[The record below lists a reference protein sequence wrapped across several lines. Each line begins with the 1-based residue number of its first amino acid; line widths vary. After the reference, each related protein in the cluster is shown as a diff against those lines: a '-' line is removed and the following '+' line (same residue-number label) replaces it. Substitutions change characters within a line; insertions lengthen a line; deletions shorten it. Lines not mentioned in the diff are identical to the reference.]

1 MSDTAKAEAPSPE
14 GQSKEAA
21 KEPPP
26 AGAGARGSHSGPLWP
41 VAITALGIVYGDIGT
56 SPLYAIK
63 ECFNGA
69 HAVAATEANVLG
81 VLSLVFWSL
90 TIVVAIKYLGFIL
103 RANNKGEGGI
113 FALMALI
120 PHKLD
125 QRSEKIKPI
134 ILMLAVFGAAL
145 LYGDGIITPAITV
158 LSAVEGLNV
167 ATKAAE
173 NWVVPITVGVL
184 IGLFMVQHRGTRGIG
199 RVFGPVMLLWFAAI
213 SILGLRYI
221 VRDPDILRAINPYW
235 GVQFF
240 MDNST
245 HGFTILGSVVLCIT
259 GAEALYADMGHFGP
273 RPIRASWFAF
283 VFPALLLNYFGQGG
297 LLLENMAAGVLIT
310 PNPFYGIVPQSLT
323 VPMVI
328 LATAAAVIA
337 SQAMISGA
345 FSLTRQ
351 AVALGYC
358 PRVTIVHTSERDEG
372 QIYVPEVNQALM
384 VACVGLVLF
393 FQESSRLAAAYGIAV
408 TGTMCAT
415 SIVYYFMVTRN
426 WGWSAWRAA
435 PLVMTFLFFELSFFS
450 SSMLKVKDGGWFPLV
465 MGLAIFTLM
474 TTWKRGRNEIGQRFI
489 KQSMPLEALLDD
501 LTANPPHRVR
511 GTAIFMSGSPTGTP
525 PVLLHHLK
533 HNQILHRQ
541 VVLFSIVPADMPVVP
556 REEQIAVTDCGQGF
570 FRVVAHSG
578 FMQTPNV
585 PWLLKE
591 CRHHGLVCEPSTTSY
606 YLGRETLL
614 TNGKSKMMKWRKI
627 LFAFVSRNA
636 LPATSYFG
644 IPAGRVV
651 ELGMQ
656 MDL

>member
-1 MSDTAKAEAPSPE
+1 MSDTAKAEAPGP
-14 GQSKEAA
+14 QSSSSEAV
-21 KEPPP
+21 KEPPSS
-26 AGAGARGSHSGPLWP
+26 GAHSTGPLWP
-41 VAITALGIVYGDIGT
+41 VAVTALGIVYGDIGT

-69 HAVAATEANVLG
+69 HAVAATEHNVLG

-90 TIVVAIKYLGFIL
+90 TIVVTIKYLGFIMK
-103 RANNKGEGGI
+103 ADNKGEGGI

-125 QRSEKIKPI
+125 PRSEKMKGV
-134 ILMLAVFGAAL
+134 ILLLAVYGASL
-145 LYGDGIITPAITV
+145 LYGDGIITPAISV

-167 ATKAAE
+167 ATRAAE
-173 NWVVPITVGVL
+173 HLVVPITVGIL
-184 IGLFMVQHRGTRGIG
+184 IGLFMVQRRGTKGIG
-199 RVFGPVMLLWFAAI
+199 RIFGPVMLLWFFSI
-213 SILGLRYI
+213 SMLGLRYI
-221 VRDPDILRAINPYW
+221 VRDPHILRAINPYW
-235 GVQFF
+235 GFEFF
-240 MDNST
+240 LHNHT
-245 HGFTILGSVVLCIT
+245 HAFIILGSVVLCVT
-259 GAEALYADMGHFGP
+259 GAEALYADMGHFGA
-273 RPIRASWFAF
+273 RPIRASWFAL

-297 LLLENMAAGVLIT
+297 LLLENAAAGLPT
-310 PNPFYGIVPQSLT
+310 PNPFYDMVPQPLI

-328 LATAAAVIA
+328 LATMAAVIA

-351 AVALGYC
+351 AVSLGYC
-358 PRVTIVHTSERDEG
+358 PRMTIVHTSERDEG
-372 QIYVPEVNQALM
+372 QIFVPEVNKALM

-393 FQESSRLAAAYGIAV
+393 FQESSKLAAAYGIAV

-415 SIVYYFMVTRN
+415 SVVYYFVVTRT
-426 WGWSAWRAA
+426 WGWSPLKAA
-435 PLVMTFLFFELSFFS
+435 PLVATFLFFELSFFS
-450 SSMLKVKDGGWFPLV
+450 SSMLKVADGGWFPLV
-465 MGLAIFTLM
+465 MGLGIYTLM
-474 TTWKRGRNEIGQRFI
+474 TTWKRGRFEIGQRFV

-511 GTAIFMSGSPTGTP
+511 GTAIFMAGSPTGTP

-541 VVLFSIVPADMPVVP
+541 VVLLSIIPADMPSVP
-556 REEQIAVTDCGQGF
+556 RDEQLEVTDCGQGF
-570 FRVVAHSG
+570 FRVLAHYG

-585 PWLLKE
+585 PLILKE
-591 CRHHGLVCEPSTTSY
+591 CRKKGLVCEPSTTSY

-614 TNGKSKMMKWRKI
+614 TNGKSTMMRWRKT